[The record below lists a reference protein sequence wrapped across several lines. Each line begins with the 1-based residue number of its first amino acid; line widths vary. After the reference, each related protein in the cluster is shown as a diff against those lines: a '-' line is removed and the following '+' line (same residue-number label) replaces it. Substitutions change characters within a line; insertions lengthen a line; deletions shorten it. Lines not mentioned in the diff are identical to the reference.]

1 MRIYSSIFS
10 AICTSTFLLFGS
22 IFTQTLKAEVS
33 SVDFFNAEKNTSNLI
48 TNNPFEPNSNTTN
61 NSTKELV
68 RPGATKNASE
78 GSLGKYLQFKSIVII
93 DGKKYFSVY
102 NKRRNKSLWLPEG
115 EKIESFQVQNYNAL
129 ENSITLSD
137 GIISETLRI
146 QSPDGKPMSV
156 ASAIS
161 KASVPG
167 KTNITAGKT
176 NVNKKAIRPPLPR
189 RRVVPAKSK

>member
-1 MRIYSSIFS
+1 MRLYSPI
-10 AICTSTFLLFGS
+10 STAFCLSTLLFLS
-22 IFTQTLKAEVS
+22 AVFTQTLKAEVS
-33 SVDFFNAEKNTSNLI
+33 SVDFFNAERDPSNLI
-48 TNNPFEPNSNTTN
+48 TNNPFAPNSNMAN

-68 RPGATKNASE
+68 RPGANKNASV

-93 DGKKYFSVY
+93 DGIKYFSIY
-102 NKRRNKSLWLPEG
+102 NKRSKKSLWLPEG
-115 EKIESFQVQNYNAL
+115 ETVESFQVQNYNAL

-137 GIISETLRI
+137 GIISEALRI
-146 QSPDGKPMSV
+146 ESPDGKPMSV

-161 KASVPG
+161 KATVPG

-176 NVNKKAIRPPLPR
+176 NVNKKPIRPPLPR

>member
-1 MRIYSSIFS
+1 M
-10 AICTSTFLLFGS
+10 
-22 IFTQTLKAEVS
+22 
-33 SVDFFNAEKNTSNLI
+33 
-48 TNNPFEPNSNTTN
+48 
-61 NSTKELV
+61 
-68 RPGATKNASE
+68 
-78 GSLGKYLQFKSIVII
+78 
-93 DGKKYFSVY
+93 
-102 NKRRNKSLWLPEG
+102 WLPEG